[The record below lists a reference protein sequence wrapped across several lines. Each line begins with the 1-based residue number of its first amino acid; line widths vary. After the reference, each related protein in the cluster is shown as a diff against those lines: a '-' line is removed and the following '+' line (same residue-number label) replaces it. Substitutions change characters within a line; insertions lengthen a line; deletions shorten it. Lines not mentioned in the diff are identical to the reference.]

1 MPNRRHILEVLAA
14 APVLGVAGC
23 GSSTSAPDP
32 YAAWRNPGQGETDPR
47 RFVLAHGLLA
57 PNPHNRQPWLV
68 RMEGPAGM
76 SLYADRNRLLPET
89 DPFGRQIVIGCGA
102 FLEMIAQAAPRL
114 GLVADIQPWPEGAPG
129 PQLDDRP
136 FARVVLRADAGV
148 KAGPLFDQIVRRRTE
163 RTPFLQDRPSD
174 AAVQSVLAAAAG
186 PGLVAGETREP
197 DLRDQLVSISWKG
210 WEIESRTP
218 RTHME
223 SVRLMR
229 IGQAE
234 IARNPDGIALSGG
247 MMEVMA
253 LTGIITREA
262 LADPNSTASR
272 SGDDMWRKMI
282 EATPGFFWIRSE
294 TADRAVQ
301 LAAGRAYA
309 RAQLTAAA
317 QGLALH
323 PWSMTLQEFPEM
335 AGLYR
340 QTQELLGAGPDAP
353 VQMLAR
359 MGKTRRPSNPA
370 PRRRL
375 DDLIMA

>member
-1 MPNRRHILEVLAA
+1 MLNRRHILEVLVA
-14 APVLGVAGC
+14 APVLGAAGC
-23 GSSTSAPDP
+23 ASATPGPDP

-68 RMEGPAGM
+68 RMEGPAAM
-76 SLYADRNRLLPET
+76 SLYVDRTRLLPET

-102 FLEMIAQAAPRL
+102 FLELIAQSAPRI
-114 GLVADIQPWPEGAPG
+114 GFVADIQEWPEGAPG

-136 FARVVLRADAGV
+136 FARVALRADSGA
-148 KAGPLFDQIVRRRTE
+148 KASPLFDQIARRRTE
-163 RTPFLQDRPSD
+163 KTPFLQERPSD

-186 PGLVAGETREP
+186 PGLVAGESREP
-197 DLRDQLVSISWKG
+197 GLRDALIEACQRG

-229 IGQAE
+229 IGKAE
-234 IARNPDGIALSGG
+234 VARNPDGIDLSGG
-247 MMEVMA
+247 MMEVLA
-253 LTGIITREA
+253 ATGFMTREN

-272 SGDDMWRKMI
+272 SGHDMYRKMI
-282 EATPGFFWIRSE
+282 LATPGFFWIRSE

-301 LAAGRAYA
+301 LSAGRAYA
-309 RAQLTAAA
+309 RAQLAAAA

-335 AGLYR
+335 AELYR
-340 QTQELLGAGPDAP
+340 QTQALLGASPDSP

-359 MGKTRRPSNPA
+359 MGKARRPSGPA

-375 DDLIMA
+375 DDLIVA

>member
-76 SLYADRNRLLPET
+76 SLYADRTRLLPET

-102 FLEMIAQAAPRL
+102 FLEMIALAAPRL

-136 FARVVLRADAGV
+136 FARVVLRPDAGV
-148 KAGPLFDQIVRRRTE
+148 KAGPLFDQIARRRTE
-163 RTPFLQDRPSD
+163 KSPFLQDRPAD

-186 PGLVAGETREP
+186 PGLVAGESREP
-197 DLRDQLVSISWKG
+197 GLRDALIEVCQRG

-223 SVRLMR
+223 SVRLIR

-234 IARNPDGIALSGG
+234 VARNPDGIALTGG

-272 SGDDMWRKMI
+272 SGKDMWRKMI

-294 TADRAVQ
+294 TADRAGQ

-359 MGKTRRPSNPA
+359 MGKVQRPSGPT

>member
-1 MPNRRHILEVLAA
+1 MLNRRHILEVLVA
-14 APVLGVAGC
+14 APVLGAAGC
-23 GSSTSAPDP
+23 ASATPDPDP

-68 RMEGPAGM
+68 RMEGPAAM
-76 SLYADRNRLLPET
+76 SLYVDRTRLLPET

-102 FLEMIAQAAPRL
+102 FLELIAQAAPRI
-114 GLVADIQPWPEGAPG
+114 GFVADIQEWPEAAPG

-136 FARVVLRADAGV
+136 FARVALRADAGAKV
-148 KAGPLFDQIVRRRTE
+148 SPLFDQIARRRTE
-163 RTPFLQDRPSD
+163 KTPFLQERPSD

-186 PGLVAGETREP
+186 PGLVAGESREP
-197 DLRDQLVSISWKG
+197 GLRDALIEACQRG

-229 IGQAE
+229 IGKAE
-234 IARNPDGIALSGG
+234 VARNPDGIDLSGG
-247 MMEVMA
+247 MMEVLA
-253 LTGIITREA
+253 RTGVMTRET

-272 SGDDMWRKMI
+272 SGHDMYRKMI
-282 EATPGFFWIRSE
+282 LATPGFFWIRSE

-301 LAAGRAYA
+301 LSAGRAYA
-309 RAQLTAAA
+309 RAQLAAAA

-335 AGLYR
+335 AELYR
-340 QTQELLGAGPDAP
+340 QTQALLGAGPDSP

-359 MGKTRRPSNPA
+359 MGKARRPSGPA

-375 DDLIMA
+375 DDLIVA

>member
-1 MPNRRHILEVLAA
+1 MLNRRHILEVLAA
-14 APVLGVAGC
+14 APVLATAGC
-23 GSSTSAPDP
+23 ASASPGPDP
-32 YAAWRNPGQGETDPR
+32 YAAWRNPGQGESYPR

-68 RMEGPAGM
+68 RMEGPAAM
-76 SLYADRNRLLPET
+76 SLYVDRTRLLPET
-89 DPFGRQIVIGCGA
+89 DPFSRQIVIGCGA
-102 FLEMIAQAAPRL
+102 FLELIALASPRI
-114 GLVADIQPWPEGAPG
+114 GFVADIQEWPEGAPG

-136 FARVVLRADAGV
+136 FARVALRADAGV
-148 KAGPLFDQIVRRRTE
+148 KASPLFDQIARRRTE
-163 RTPFLQDRPSD
+163 KTPFLQDRPTD
-174 AAVQSVLAAAAG
+174 AAVQSVLAVATG
-186 PGLVAGETREP
+186 PGLVAGESREP
-197 DLRDQLVSISWKG
+197 GLRDALIEVCQKG

-229 IGQAE
+229 IGKAE
-234 IARNPDGIALSGG
+234 VARNPDGIALSGG
-247 MMEVMA
+247 MIEVMA
-253 LTGIITREA
+253 RTGVITPET
-262 LADPNSTASR
+262 LSDPNSTASR
-272 SGDDMWRKMI
+272 SAYDMWRKMI

-301 LAAGRAYA
+301 LSAGRAYA
-309 RAQLTAAA
+309 RAQLAAAA

-335 AGLYR
+335 AELYR
-340 QTQELLGAGPDAP
+340 QTQALLGAGPDAP

-375 DDLIMA
+375 DDLIVA